1 MGLKKIDI
9 YIITHFIK
17 NLLFALL
24 CFVIIFILV
33 DLFENL
39 DRFIDNKIGLH
50 LVLKYYV
57 YFIPEILR
65 LIAPISMLLATL
77 FTAGRM
83 INFNEIIAV
92 KNAGVSLFRFMLPFI
107 YVGVIVTGFSIYFN
121 NWLVPEANKNKFSIE
136 RNYLGRHKD
145 VTGLSRLY
153 FQDSQNQVI
162 LIEQFNEME
171 LSANKVSILVFDPVN
186 TTILARRIDADK
198 MKWES
203 VEHNAQ
209 EHNAQERNAP
219 GWVLYNAVDRE
230 FDISKTS
237 LKSYGQIKA
246 EEFSGIKKLNINPE
260 TIVKKQLKPDEMN
273 YSEISDFIDNQVK
286 GGQNVD
292 RIQVD
297 FYSKISF
304 PFSNLIVIIFGISIS
319 TGSKKRKGLAMQFG
333 ISSLVSFV
341 YLGFVKISQTFG
353 YNGDLNPMLTA
364 WLANIAFAGFGGV
377 NLYLRNY

>member
-1 MGLKKIDI
+1 MGLKKLDI

-24 CFVIIFILV
+24 CFILIFILV

-39 DRFIDNKIGLH
+39 DKFIDSNIGLP
-50 LVLKYYV
+50 LVFMYYL
-57 YFIPEILR
+57 YFIPEIIK
-65 LIAPISMLLATL
+65 LITPISMLLATL

-107 YVGVIVTGFSIYFN
+107 YVGIIVTGFSIYFN

-136 RNYLGRHKD
+136 RNYLGRHKIL
-145 VTGLSRLY
+145 TGLNKLY

-162 LIEQFNEME
+162 LIEHFNEIE
-171 LSANKVSILVFDPVN
+171 LSADKVSILIFDSSN
-186 TTILARRIDADK
+186 KTILVRRIDAEK

-203 VEHNAQ
+203 ADNHAS
-209 EHNAQERNAP
+209 R
-219 GWVLYNAVDRE
+219 WVLYDAVERELETSNAS
-230 FDISKTS
+230 ITS
-237 LKSYGQIKA
+237 HKQVPA
-246 EEFSGIKKLNINPE
+246 EELSGFNKIHLNPE

-273 YSEISDFIDNQVK
+273 YSEISDFIDNQII

-292 RIQVD
+292 RIKVD

-304 PFSNLIVIIFGISIS
+304 PFSSLIVIIFGISIS
-319 TGSKKRKGLAMQFG
+319 TGSRKRKGLAMQFG
-333 ISSLVSFV
+333 ISILVSFI

-353 YNGDLNPMLTA
+353 YNGDINPMLTA
-364 WLANIAFAGFGGV
+364 WLANIAFAGFGSV

>member
-1 MGLKKIDI
+1 
-9 YIITHFIK
+9 
-17 NLLFALL
+17 
-24 CFVIIFILV
+24 
-33 DLFENL
+33 
-39 DRFIDNKIGLH
+39 
-50 LVLKYYV
+50 
-57 YFIPEILR
+57 
-65 LIAPISMLLATL
+65 
-77 FTAGRM
+77 M

-153 FQDSQNQVI
+153 FQDSQNQVV

-203 VEHNAQ
+203 AEHSAQ
-209 EHNAQERNAP
+209 EHNAQEHKAQEHNAQE
-219 GWVLYNAVDRE
+219 WVLYNAVDRE

-246 EEFSGIKKLNINPE
+246 EELSGIKKLNINPE

-333 ISSLVSFV
+333 ISILVSFV